1 MYLLYSI
8 LAFAEV
14 LVLFASAI
22 SLVVLALR
30 QVIRAISGLIDA
42 AINAGLPDARRRFAA
57 LDLLGTRR
65 VREVPG
71 GHNEHF

>member
-14 LVLFASAI
+14 LVLFASATG
-22 SLVVLALR
+22 LVVLAVR
-30 QVIRAISGLIDA
+30 QVIKGVSGLIDA
-42 AINAGLPDARRRFAA
+42 AIDAGLPDARRRFAA
-57 LDLLGTRR
+57 LDPFGARR
-65 VREVPG
+65 VREIPG

>member
-1 MYLLYSI
+1 MSLLYSI

-22 SLVVLALR
+22 SVAILATR
-30 QVIRAISGLIDA
+30 QFIKGISGLIDA
-42 AINAGLPDARRRFAA
+42 AVNAGLPNAEPRFTALDPAGARR
-57 LDLLGTRR
+57 
-65 VREVPG
+65 VPG

>member
-22 SLVVLALR
+22 SLVVLAVR
-30 QVIRAISGLIDA
+30 QVIKAISGLIDA
-42 AINAGLPDARRRFAA
+42 AINAGLPDAQPRFTA
-57 LDLLGTRR
+57 LDPAGVRR
-65 VREVPG
+65 VPG